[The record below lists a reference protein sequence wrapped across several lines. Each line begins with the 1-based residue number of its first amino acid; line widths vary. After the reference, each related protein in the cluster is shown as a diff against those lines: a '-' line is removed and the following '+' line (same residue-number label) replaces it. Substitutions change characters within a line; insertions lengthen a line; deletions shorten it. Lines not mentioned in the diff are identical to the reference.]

1 MGGLTGRVLRRCL
14 VVGTALAALAA
25 PSPATADR
33 EPKEPKQHTDFDR
46 QRFSHPIVVDNRFL
60 PLVPGTQFVFE
71 GRLKVPD
78 GEIPHRVV
86 FTVTDLTKVID
97 GVRTLVIWDRDFNYD
112 QLQEEE
118 LAFEAQDDDGTV
130 WNLGEYPEEYE
141 DGAFLGAPSTWLSG
155 RAEARAGIA
164 MQAEPRVGTPHY
176 LQGLAPAIDFQD
188 NARVD
193 NDHQRACVPAGCFT
207 DVLVVDEWNPLEQ
220 PQDGHQ
226 FKFHAPGVGIV
237 RIDSQGGDVQEQLTL
252 RRRRHLTPADLAQA
266 RRRALELDR
275 RAYDVARTVYRGTS
289 PAEPIS

>member
-1 MGGLTGRVLRRCL
+1 VAGVA
-14 VVGTALAALAA
+14 VVAMASTWPAAAN
-25 PSPATADR
+25 R

-46 QRFSHPIVVDNRFL
+46 QRFTRPIVVDNRFL

-71 GRLKVPD
+71 GRLKVPE

-176 LQGLAPAIDFQD
+176 LQGLAPRIDFQD

-193 NDHQRACVPAGCFT
+193 TARQRVCVPAGCFT

-237 RIDSQGGDVQEQLTL
+237 RIDSKGGDVQELLTL
-252 RRRRHLTPADLAQA
+252 RRLRHLTPTERAQA
-266 RRRALELDR
+266 RHRALELDR
-275 RAYDVARTVYRGTS
+275 RAYDVARDVYRGTP